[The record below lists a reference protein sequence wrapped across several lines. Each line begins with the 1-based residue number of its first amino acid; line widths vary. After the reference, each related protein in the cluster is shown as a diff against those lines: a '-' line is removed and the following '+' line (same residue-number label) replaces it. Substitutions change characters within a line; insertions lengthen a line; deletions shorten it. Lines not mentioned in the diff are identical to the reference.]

1 MGSPQMHSTSRTAE
15 MSADNCM
22 CTGGTNE
29 AKKKTKKQ
37 NKTKRGMTI
46 KQNQQL

>member
-1 MGSPQMHSTSRTAE
+1 MHSTSRTAE

-29 AKKKTKKQ
+29 AKNKKKHRTKL
-37 NKTKRGMTI
+37 REE
-46 KQNQQL
+46 